1 MKKIIAFFF
10 LLIFFVACKNS
21 ILKTPIPDD
30 VIPVDTLIM
39 VIGDIMV
46 MEKVIQKDYS
56 QLVRN
61 TEIVRNSGDSILR
74 NYHLSYERYQRS
86 LAYYTTD
93 MDTMN
98 YIYGKISD
106 RATTQLNELGN

>member
-1 MKKIIAFFF
+1 MKKTIAFFF
-10 LLIFFVACKNS
+10 LSILLISCENS
-21 ILKTPIPDD
+21 VLKTPVPED

-74 NYHLSYERYQRS
+74 NYHLNYDRYQRS

-98 YIYGKISD
+98 YIYDKISD
-106 RATTQLNELGN
+106 RATIQLNELGN